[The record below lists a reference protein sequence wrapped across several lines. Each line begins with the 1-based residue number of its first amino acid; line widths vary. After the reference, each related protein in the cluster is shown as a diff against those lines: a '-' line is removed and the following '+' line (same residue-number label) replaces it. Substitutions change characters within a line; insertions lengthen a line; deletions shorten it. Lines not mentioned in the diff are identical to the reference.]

1 MSQASEKKARKVEAQ
16 KAKLADEL
24 TVALDEMMAAG
35 AASQKA
41 QQAHSA
47 AGNKVNRIKQQIEA
61 LRDGTAKSA

>member
-1 MSQASEKKARKVEAQ
+1 MSEKKAKDARRVEAK

-41 QQAHSA
+41 QQTHQA
-47 AGNKVNRIKQQIEA
+47 AGAKVGRIKQQIEA
-61 LRDGTAKSA
+61 LKDDSKGT